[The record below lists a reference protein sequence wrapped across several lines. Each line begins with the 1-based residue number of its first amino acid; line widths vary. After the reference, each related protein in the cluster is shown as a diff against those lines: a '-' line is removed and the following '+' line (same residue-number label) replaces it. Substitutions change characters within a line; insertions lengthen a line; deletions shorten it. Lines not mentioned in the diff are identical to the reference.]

1 MKIELIGKSVN
12 APKFLG
18 TLDKDYGWFTSYTI
32 LLAEKHFED
41 PESKK
46 IFVAVTLLGDYLWD
60 IQTVRFEEVV
70 YEAERTKRKKIEAP
84 PATVLDKTVSELN
97 AAYEKSKELPAKIRK
112 RLVETQETQE
122 GAPEELPR

>member
-1 MKIELIGKSVN
+1 MKIDLIGKSVN

-18 TLDKDYGWFTSYTI
+18 ALEKDHGWFTSYTI

-46 IFVAVTLLGDYLWD
+46 IFVAVALLGDYLWD

-70 YEAERTKRKKIEAP
+70 YEAERTKRKKIESP
-84 PATVLDKTVSELN
+84 PAAVLDKTVAELN